1 MVNSMENK
9 LLELLEQKGSVSMN
23 EDIFPMIEAEF
34 EGQVVGDEL
43 YELAHQYVS
52 QLLYAVYAAGV
63 QVVAVPK
70 FAPGTHFGEMVV
82 ADLIYEKVGAMVIQ

>member
-1 MVNSMENK
+1 MENR
-9 LLELLEQKGSVSMN
+9 LLELLEQNGSVSMN

>member
-1 MVNSMENK
+1 MENK

-43 YELAHQYVS
+43 YELAHQYIS
-52 QLLYAVYAAGV
+52 QLLHGVYAAGV
-63 QVVAVPK
+63 DVIAVPK
-70 FAPGTHFGEMVV
+70 FSSGKQFGQMVV
-82 ADLIYEKVGAMVIQ
+82 SDVIYEKVTL